1 MKSSACEVAA
11 SLHVLLVTCYLP
23 DIPRNY
29 ISVYIIE
36 YTPKFVSS
44 QICNFTDLKI
54 TLLINR
60 CKSASAY
67 SNIDCLWWEH
77 NQARS
82 QDHRV
87 GEAPEI

>member
-1 MKSSACEVAA
+1 MYTIETKHMTKQHILWICLWSSACEVAA

-60 CKSASAY
+60 CKSASEY
-67 SNIDCLWWEH
+67 SNITYDT
-77 NQARS
+77 
-82 QDHRV
+82 
-87 GEAPEI
+87 